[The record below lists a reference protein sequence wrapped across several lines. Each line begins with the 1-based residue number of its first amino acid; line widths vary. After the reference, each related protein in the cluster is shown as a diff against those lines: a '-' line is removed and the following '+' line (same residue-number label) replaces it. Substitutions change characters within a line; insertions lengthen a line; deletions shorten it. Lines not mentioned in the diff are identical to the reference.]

1 MSHTAIIKVGFRV
14 ALDFAS
20 ERREMVE
27 RQLRRRGIRDERVL
41 SAMGQVPR
49 EEFVPADMRLLAYVD
64 EPIGIGY
71 RQTISQ
77 PYMTALMAERLELQG
92 WEKVLDVGTG
102 SGYAA
107 AVLGALA
114 ARVVSIELI
123 PGLAAIA
130 RDNLGRT
137 GRGYNVTIVTGDG
150 SRGYPPEAP
159 YDAISVAAAA
169 PEVPQSLLNQLNDQG
184 RLVIPVGE
192 GDDQE
197 LRVLLKRNGRIESS
211 VATLCRFVPL
221 RGGEGRH

>member
-1 MSHTAIIKVGFRV
+1 MAP
-14 ALDFAS
+14 DFAS

-27 RQLRRRGIRDERVL
+27 RQLRQRGIRDERVL
-41 SAMGQVPR
+41 AAMGQIPR
-49 EEFVPADMRLLAYVD
+49 EEFVPADSRLLAYAD

-92 WEKVLDVGTG
+92 WERVLDVGTG

-130 RDNLGRT
+130 RDNLART
-137 GRGYNVTIVTGDG
+137 GHGYNVSIVAGDG
-150 SRGYPPEAP
+150 SLGYPPEAP
-159 YDAISVAAAA
+159 YDGISVAAAA
-169 PEVPQSLLNQLNDQG
+169 RQVPQTLVDQLNDPG
-184 RLVIPVGE
+184 RLVIPIGDQ
-192 GDDQE
+192 DDQE
-197 LRVLLKRNGRIESS
+197 LRVLLKQNGKIRSS
-211 VATLCRFVPL
+211 IATLCRFVPL
-221 RGGEGRH
+221 RGGESRQ